1 MPFGMGSAGWFYGP
15 HFTPWMRYWSPWFMA
30 PYGMPFAPFTEAEE
44 MAFLEEQAKILEGQL
59 GQIQKRLDE
68 LEKQKKESK

>member
-1 MPFGMGSAGWFYGP
+1 
-15 HFTPWMRYWSPWFMA
+15 MRYWSPWFMA